1 MYAGEEKRNVWS
13 LPVCGVYRQA
23 HVYIIAGAC
32 LSLGF
37 RFAGSENLA
46 AFNCLVRGFYSFPPA
61 SAGNVTFY
69 LLGKLP

>member
-1 MYAGEEKRNVWS
+1 MRIQMSKRETFS
-13 LPVCGVYRQA
+13 HFLFILLIRQA

-46 AFNCLVRGFYSFPPA
+46 AFKCLVRGFYFFP
-61 SAGNVTFY
+61 SISIEV
-69 LLGKLP
+69 